1 MFNPFTPKVFD
12 SEGLSIDI
20 LSVRSH
26 RVVLA
31 SVCCSAGPL
40 EQERAISFPVFSTP
54 PMPAK
59 PAESPQHSEIEKT
72 QTSPLEDPPRK
83 CWYVWC
89 VFQSSLFLPKK
100 KVGARSFLHIRPH
113 WAWGKDYG
121 EWVPWIFLSALMRLV
136 LHLAGVQEPFNW
148 FLRKGSLRLFILS
161 SWYLYSNFILFLT

>member
-1 MFNPFTPKVFD
+1 MLFLIYLATPCCLIGMFNPFTPKVFD

-72 QTSPLEDPPRK
+72 QTSPLEDPPGNVGMFGVCFSLLFSFPRRK
-83 CWYVWC
+83 WELE
-89 VFQSSLFLPKK
+89 VFS
-100 KVGARSFLHIRPH
+100 
-113 WAWGKDYG
+113 
-121 EWVPWIFLSALMRLV
+121 
-136 LHLAGVQEPFNW
+136 
-148 FLRKGSLRLFILS
+148 ILGHTELEGRTMANECHEFS
-161 SWYLYSNFILFLT
+161 YQL